1 MYQDFFA
8 FKERPFKLV
17 PDPAYYYISHS
28 HEEALAHLHY
38 AVTDGDGFAVFIGEV
53 GTGKTTLCRYF
64 LDNVDETYET
74 AYIFNPKL
82 TPKELLATIVEEFG
96 LHAGSHHAKE
106 LIDRLNAHLIEKKA
120 QGKHMVVL
128 IDEAQQLEK
137 KVLEL
142 LRLLSNLETH
152 KSKLLQIILVG
163 QPELR
168 DVLESY
174 ELRQLDQR
182 INLRWHLTPLKPH
195 EVKGYIEHRIAIASD
210 HSSVSFTNSAFR
222 AIYEYSRGIPRLVNI
237 VCDRS
242 LIMALSQKQKKI
254 TKSIVRASILEL
266 SGRGHVK
273 RFNRQRTIK
282 LALSISLAA
291 LVILVGIGVYQS
303 NMIKKLVSA
312 SNPTQPELSPTASI
326 PADQAA
332 NGGITAPQ
340 EPQTST
346 APLQQASGS
355 EQAFTAW
362 LGAIDSVTSR
372 QMALQTVLSG
382 WALNG
387 NIDPSLA
394 AVNDA
399 EAYYRLASRS
409 KGLLV
414 KRMEADL
421 QLIGRLNHPA
431 ILEIFSP
438 TRTTPIFVALQQIS
452 GDRFYLSGSQ
462 LDSPL
467 QIPFDLLQKYYS
479 GTTYIFWKNFL
490 AYRGTIPMTASKES
504 IITLKMHLQDI
515 GFDYLPIN
523 AEYDAPT
530 RFAVKQ
536 IQRKYGLVE
545 DGIVGS
551 MTKIALY
558 NETKSLEIPRLSKS
572 LNPEGDR

>member
-64 LDNVDETYET
+64 LDTVDETFET

-96 LHAGSHHAKE
+96 LPAGSSHAKE

-182 INLRWHLTPLKPH
+182 INLRWHLTPLKSH
-195 EVKGYIEHRIAIASD
+195 EVKGYIEHRIAIASN
-210 HSSVSFTNSAFR
+210 HSSVSFTGSAYR
-222 AIYEYSRGIPRLVNI
+222 AIYQYSRGIPRLVNI

-254 TKSIVRASILEL
+254 TRSLVRSSILEL

-273 RFNRQRTIK
+273 RFNRKQTFNTV
-282 LALSISLAA
+282 LAITLAG
-291 LVILVGIGVYQS
+291 LVIISIGMYRSEIINVLLPAP
-303 NMIKKLVSA
+303 NPDRPEVANA
-312 SNPTQPELSPTASI
+312 SQNPT
-326 PADQAA
+326 DAA
-332 NGGITAPQ
+332 VNGGSITRPAPVNTLG
-340 EPQTST
+340 PSL
-346 APLQQASGS
+346 PSMDS
-355 EQAFTAW
+355 EHSFTAW
-362 LGAIDSVTSR
+362 LSTIDGNASR
-372 QMALQTVLSG
+372 LFALRRVLLG
-382 WALNG
+382 WDING
-387 NIDPSLA
+387 SIDPSLA
-394 AVNDA
+394 VVDDT
-399 EAYYRLASRS
+399 EAYYRLVSRG

-421 QLIGRLNHPA
+421 QLVRRLNHPA

-438 TRTTPIFVALQQIS
+438 TRTTPIFIAIQNIS
-452 GDRFYLSGSQ
+452 DGYCYLSGSHN
-462 LDSPL
+462 DSPL
-467 QIPFDLLQKYYS
+467 RISLNLLEKYYS
-479 GTTYIFWKNFL
+479 GVTYIFWKNFL
-490 AYRGTIPMTASKES
+490 AYRGTIPQTASKES

-558 NETKSLEIPRLSKS
+558 NETKSLAIPRLSDN